1 MLAYLEG
8 AILSKDKNSL
18 VLLTKS
24 GVGYEVKVA
33 PTLFLRLKQGEIVR
47 IHTYFHVREDSQEL
61 YGFSS
66 PAELVFFK
74 QLISVNGVG
83 PRSALH
89 IMALGS
95 AEEIQTA
102 ISRGDMVFLTKVSG
116 VGKKIAERIVV
127 ELKDKLAGGALAKD
141 GVGSQLG
148 DVIDALTE
156 MGYSLA
162 EAREAVKGVKESD
175 NTSQILKQALKAL
188 NKRN

>member
-1 MLAYLEG
+1 MLAFLEG
-8 AILSKDKNSL
+8 TILSKEKNSL

-33 PTLFLRLKQGEIVR
+33 SALFLRFKQGENIKV
-47 IHTYFHVREDSQEL
+47 HTYFHVREDAQEL

-66 PAELVFFK
+66 PVELVFFK
-74 QLISVNGVG
+74 QLIGVNGVG
-83 PRSALH
+83 PRGALH

-95 AEEIQTA
+95 AEEIKTA
-102 ISRGDMVFLTKVSG
+102 ISRGDVVFLTKVSG

-127 ELKDKLAGGALAKD
+127 ELKDKLANGAWAKD
-141 GVGSQLG
+141 GIGSQLG

-162 EAREAVKGVKESD
+162 EAREAVKGVKESGD
-175 NTSQILKQALKAL
+175 TSQILKQTLKIL
-188 NKRN
+188 NKK